1 MSRLL
6 LLVAM
11 SLATTIL
18 FVAPAAATPPQDVT
32 ITLAVDFNANA
43 PCTAD
48 ITASGGVFGQSTT
61 GTMECQSF
69 SPVAAA
75 WALPTAA
82 PPHLFK
88 YTAVDRY
95 TFAGGSF
102 LITFQATC
110 TLTAVDP
117 VTGHQSLVCAG
128 NWRVN
133 GGTGDYLLLRGT
145 GTFIELQEIDDPV
158 AFSGTG
164 TFTGVGKMHID

>member
-6 LLVAM
+6 LLAAM
-11 SLATTIL
+11 SLATTML

-32 ITLAVDFNANA
+32 ITIAEVFPTGG
-43 PCTAD
+43 PCTGD

-61 GTMECQSF
+61 GSMECQSF
-69 SPVAAA
+69 SPVAAS

-82 PPHLFK
+82 PPDLFK
-88 YTAVDRY
+88 YTAVDEY
-95 TFAGGSF
+95 TFAGGAF

-110 TLTAVDP
+110 TLVAVDAFS
-117 VTGHQSLVCAG
+117 GHQTIACDG

-133 GGTGDYLLLRGT
+133 GGTGDYLMLRGT

-158 AFSGTG
+158 VFSGTG
-164 TFTGVGKMHID
+164 TVTEVGKMHID